1 LAVTGGYAKVPLWK
15 HPESGWGMPSVFKSL
30 ALMLALTAVCAS
42 HSFAGDNWARDLVRK
57 REAAVFARAGGP
69 DLTANT
75 GSDGIRPLVVGGIQS
90 PPHRW
95 PFQAGLLV
103 GSIANNFQAQFCA
116 GTIID
121 EEFILTAAHCAEVL
135 SAAQLR
141 VLTGTQSL
149 AVGGTRHAV
158 QQIKI
163 HPGFNDQTFDF
174 DIALIQLKTRVR
186 EIAPPKMADMITTAQ
201 DGLAKRGTD
210 SFVIGWGNTG
220 ISFPTEL
227 REVSVPI
234 VSNERCN
241 AEQSYD
247 GAVTPRMLCA
257 GLGRGGKDSCQGD
270 SGGPLIV
277 KDNRG
282 RLQKQAGIVSWG
294 NGCALPH
301 FYGVYTRVAVLEPWV
316 TASMEAIRASAV
328 SALACEIAGNRPS
341 APACRRAAKEQAE
354 REIAAYLDVLRRAGT
369 DRAASAAQRSWRQST
384 GAACAFAVAIN
395 DQLGRE
401 DCIATEARKRADALA
416 MQISELGP
424 R

>member
-1 LAVTGGYAKVPLWK
+1 MDGCAMLPAWAY
-15 HPESGWGMPSVFKSL
+15 PESVWGVMQSVFKSL
-30 ALMLALTAVCAS
+30 ALALALTGVFAG

-69 DLTANT
+69 ILN
-75 GSDGIRPLVVGGIQS
+75 GNSGDGIRPLIVGGIPS
-90 PPHRW
+90 PPNRW
-95 PFQAGLLV
+95 PFQVGLLV

-121 EEFILTAAHCAEVL
+121 AEFILTAAHCAEIL
-135 SAAQLR
+135 PAAELQ

-149 AVGGTRHAV
+149 ASGGTRHAV
-158 QQIKI
+158 KRIKI
-163 HPGFNDQTFDF
+163 HPGFSDQTFDF
-174 DIALIQLKTRVR
+174 DVALIQLKTKITGITR
-186 EIAPPKMADMITTAQ
+186 PKMADMIKSSQ
-201 DGLAKRGTD
+201 EGLAKRGTD

-220 ISFPTEL
+220 SFFPTEL

-234 VSNERCN
+234 VPYDRCN
-241 AEQSYD
+241 SSKSYD
-247 GAVTPRMLCA
+247 GSLTERMLCA

-316 TASMEAIRASAV
+316 TATMDAIRASAA

-341 APACRRAAKEQAE
+341 APACRRAAKDAAEQ
-354 REIAAYLDVLRRAGT
+354 EIAAYLDVLRRNGVDGT
-369 DRAASAAQRSWRQST
+369 DAALAQRGWTRSLT
-384 GAACAFAVAIN
+384 GSCAVAAVN
-395 DQLGRE
+395 GQLGRE
-401 DCIATEARKRADALA
+401 DCIAAEARKRADALA
-416 MQISELGP
+416 MQISDSDS
-424 R
+424 RN